1 MKRII
6 GKAIGNYRITEEIG
20 SGGMGRVYKAIH
32 LALDRVVAIKMIHP
46 HLVGDPGVVNRFY
59 REAKI
64 QARLNHPN
72 IVTVYD
78 FLEIESGCF
87 IVMEYVHGESL
98 GKVLSKQ
105 GAFETHIA
113 IPIFRQILDGIR
125 YAHLKGV
132 IHMDIK
138 PNNFILTPRFVKT
151 TDFGIAQII
160 CDTGLN
166 AGKAAVG
173 TPKYM
178 SPEQILGE
186 KTDHRTDIYS
196 LGVTLYE
203 MLTGRLPFNSD
214 SGSDL
219 EIRRGHIELPPLLPS
234 SIRPEV
240 SGEIEKAIL
249 KALSKRPEDRFQ
261 SIDEFILA
269 IEKVEKDKRD
279 ALPSLDAYGVVLDK
293 GRGRKEEFDET
304 GDLSKNPYPKLLL
317 SIHRE
322 KRSGVL
328 TLDSNI
334 RLKIYFLDGIIV
346 FVEGEEPRLALGEIL
361 VHKAKITEAEKE
373 NVLSFAHDTGLKIG
387 EALIRLG
394 KITPHEL
401 SSTLEAQ
408 LKEKLISGFMCESG
422 SYGFKNT
429 ANFRIEAVYRI
440 DPIQVIYEGVNRFVR
455 NGEIPNN
462 LFYDLNSSIVPIPSI
477 KEELKRVVFK
487 SPKEL
492 KLVDLLRGEIT
503 LREAISAS
511 PLNSSDTLRFL
522 YFLVLV
528 ELAEIRR
535 GNAVFKDVRSDKRDR
550 PPNHDETRIMT
561 DQEIETLHKR
571 VFLRERP
578 RRH

>member
-6 GKAIGNYRITEEIG
+6 RKTIGNYRITEEIG

-78 FLEIESGCF
+78 FLEIESGYF

-98 GKVLSKQ
+98 GKVISKQ

-219 EIRRGHIELPPLLPS
+219 EIRRGHIELPPL
-234 SIRPEV
+234 
-240 SGEIEKAIL
+240 
-249 KALSKRPEDRFQ
+249 
-261 SIDEFILA
+261 
-269 IEKVEKDKRD
+269 
-279 ALPSLDAYGVVLDK
+279 
-293 GRGRKEEFDET
+293 
-304 GDLSKNPYPKLLL
+304 
-317 SIHRE
+317 
-322 KRSGVL
+322 
-328 TLDSNI
+328 
-334 RLKIYFLDGIIV
+334 
-346 FVEGEEPRLALGEIL
+346 
-361 VHKAKITEAEKE
+361 
-373 NVLSFAHDTGLKIG
+373 SF
-387 EALIRLG
+387 
-394 KITPHEL
+394 P
-401 SSTLEAQ
+401 
-408 LKEKLISGFMCESG
+408 
-422 SYGFKNT
+422 
-429 ANFRIEAVYRI
+429 
-440 DPIQVIYEGVNRFVR
+440 QV
-455 NGEIPNN
+455 
-462 LFYDLNSSIVPIPSI
+462 
-477 KEELKRVVFK
+477 
-487 SPKEL
+487 
-492 KLVDLLRGEIT
+492 
-503 LREAISAS
+503 
-511 PLNSSDTLRFL
+511 
-522 YFLVLV
+522 
-528 ELAEIRR
+528 
-535 GNAVFKDVRSDKRDR
+535 
-550 PPNHDETRIMT
+550 
-561 DQEIETLHKR
+561 
-571 VFLRERP
+571 
-578 RRH
+578 